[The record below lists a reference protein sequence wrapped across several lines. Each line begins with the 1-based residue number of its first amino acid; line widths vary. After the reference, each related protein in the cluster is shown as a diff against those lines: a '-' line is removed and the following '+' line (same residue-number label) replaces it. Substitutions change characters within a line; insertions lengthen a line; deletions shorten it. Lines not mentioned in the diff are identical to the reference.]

1 MLVARVALSLALSAL
16 YQAIK
21 LSSYQAIKLSI
32 FVALGVFAN
41 LYAAEEQGWELQRDR
56 EGIQVYTRS
65 VTGFVL

>member
-1 MLVARVALSLALSAL
+1 MLVTRVALSLALSAL
-16 YQAIK
+16 
-21 LSSYQAIKLSI
+21 YQAIKLSI